1 MALGWTIFEIAIN
14 CFQGLLILH
23 YVKRCFPYSQ
33 PNRVADGLLYIS
45 CVAFLT
51 SYLIYDYS
59 FAAQHVLFL
68 FPLIYVLVLSSEPK
82 ISAIYWLLIL
92 SLVFDL
98 ISAIMY
104 PVFDLLPILLNVTY
118 ASLHLKRAMCIVTT
132 NIILPITLFLI
143 VRLKRTFTYPRT
155 SAYAMFISI
164 LFVIL
169 LIEESL
175 CRLYFDLKEIM
186 TLSSFVS
193 NTCFPLFLSYIGLLI
208 CSVLSI
214 LLFHM
219 VSSDSER
226 ENRYQAEISLMNLSK
241 QHQAELSH
249 MYKELTEREH
259 DYKHHLQVL
268 KELVESNGETIAEKY
283 LSAMSEENQ
292 DDRLFVTGSPVVD
305 ALLTAKHKLMCEK
318 GIDFLYSPYPLAELP
333 VSTSDFCSIVGN
345 LLDNAIEGVQ
355 RIPEPRE
362 KTTIHLSFSRSW
374 DMFYIYCENP
384 CNPDTIVR
392 TKDAFV
398 SSKQKTEPGLH
409 GIGLHSIETLATKA
423 EGRTEFAVQNQTFYA
438 KVVLPYL
445 YDKEGTL
452 PCCNGSRQ
460 KS

>member
-1 MALGWTIFEIAIN
+1 MALGWTIFEIITN
-14 CFQGLLILH
+14 CFQGLLIVF
-23 YVKRCFPYSQ
+23 YVKQCFSYSHS
-33 PNRVADGLLYIS
+33 NHFADILLFTTCAS
-45 CVAFLT
+45 FL
-51 SYLIYDYS
+51 SLYLFLDLS
-59 FAAQHVLFL
+59 FASQHLLFV
-68 FPLIYVLVLSSEPK
+68 FPLIYVLTQSSDPKLS
-82 ISAIYWLLIL
+82 IVYWLIVLL
-92 SLVFDL
+92 LVFNL
-98 ISAIMY
+98 ISTMTY
-104 PVFDLLPILLNVTY
+104 PIFDLLPVLLHFKY
-118 ASLHLKRAMCIVTT
+118 ASTHFERAICIVVTNVILFLVLHL
-132 NIILPITLFLI
+132 II
-143 VRLKRTFTYPRT
+143 RLKRICTSPRK
-155 SAYAMFISI
+155 SAYAMFIMV
-164 LFVIL
+164 LVVIL
-169 LIEESL
+169 VVEESL
-175 CRLYFDLKEIM
+175 YSIFTGLTDFM
-186 TLSSFVS
+186 TQYAFVAS
-193 NTCFPLFLSYIGLLI
+193 TSFPLFTGYVGLVVCTILS
-208 CSVLSI
+208 V

-268 KELVESNGETIAEKY
+268 KELVESNGETVAEKY
-283 LSAMSEENQ
+283 LSTMSEENQ

>member
-1 MALGWTIFEIAIN
+1 MALGWTIFEILIN
-14 CFQGLLILH
+14 CFQSALILL
-23 YVKRCFPYSQ
+23 YVKHCFPHSCAS
-33 PNRVADGLLYIS
+33 RLGDILLFTS
-45 CVAFLT
+45 CSAFL
-51 SYLIYDYS
+51 S
-59 FAAQHVLFL
+59 AFL
-68 FPLIYVLVLSSEPK
+68 FINNISFLQNILFVFPFIHTRFLSREPTSS
-82 ISAIYWLLIL
+82 IIYWLLVL
-92 SLVFDL
+92 MLVFNL
-98 ISAIMY
+98 ISLMTY
-104 PVFDLLPILLNVTY
+104 PIFDLLPVLLHFKYVSTYFERAICIVVTNVILFLV
-118 ASLHLKRAMCIVTT
+118 LHL
-132 NIILPITLFLI
+132 II
-143 VRLKRTFTYPRT
+143 RLKKLCTSPRK
-155 SAYAMFISI
+155 SAYAMFIMV
-164 LFVIL
+164 LVVIL
-169 LIEESL
+169 VVEESL
-175 CRLYFDLKEIM
+175 YSIFTGLTDFM
-186 TLSSFVS
+186 TQYAFVS
-193 NTCFPLFLSYIGLLI
+193 STSFPLFTGYVGLVVCTILS
-208 CSVLSI
+208 V

-318 GIDFLYSPYPLAELP
+318 EIDFLYSPYPLAELP